1 MFTEVKSNKQKFHR
15 DDLLSMNKPQS
26 ERLFR
31 TCAWCT
37 QEISEDEDI
46 FGFGAKAN
54 RSVNLSDKEGEF
66 VSLRLALQEKTIFAL
81 VSSSSSAARVEGYD
95 LVFIT
100 CSEDC
105 AHLLKDALELERDV
119 FDNDS

>member
-1 MFTEVKSNKQKFHR
+1 
-15 DDLLSMNKPQS
+15 MNKPQS

-31 TCAWCT
+31 TCAWCI
-37 QEISEDEDI
+37 QEIPEDEDVY
-46 FGFGAKAN
+46 GFGAKASRN
-54 RSVNLSDKEGEF
+54 INLSDKEGEF
-66 VSLRLALQEKTIFAL
+66 VSLQLALHEKTIFAL
-81 VSSSSSAARVEGYD
+81 VSSSASTARAEGYD

-105 AHLLKDALELERDV
+105 AHSLKDTLELERDV